1 MDTSFTSV
9 RTDFRETGHSGR
21 SMKTHVAHLVYQF
34 STGGLENVVTQLINE
49 LPHDRFTHSLI
60 AVGEIDPLYLPRI
73 TRKDVNVRALH
84 KGPGQPF
91 KLYPRM
97 RALLRELQPDVLH
110 SCNLAALDFVPAAAW
125 AGVPRRVHA
134 EHGWSADDA
143 GGTNRKRQWLRRLH
157 RPWVSEY
164 VAVSQEISHYLHQQV
179 GVPAERIH
187 VIPNG
192 IDLVRF
198 RPATTDDRQQVPPG
212 FPFDPSRHRIV
223 GTVGRMEPVKN
234 HRLLLDAMGLALKQ
248 TPAAVESLRLVMVGD
263 GPLRT
268 SVQQQVQALGLQ
280 DYVWLAGNRSDIP
293 DLLRAM
299 DMFVLCS
306 LAEGTSCALQEAMA
320 CGLDVIATDVGG
332 NRQLL
337 ADGAVGTLVPS
348 GSVADLARE
357 LGIRTMTSESKRGT
371 QARGHAESNYALA
384 TTIEKYADLFTTR
397 RS

>member
-1 MDTSFTSV
+1 
-9 RTDFRETGHSGR
+9 
-21 SMKTHVAHLVYQF
+21 MKTHIAHLVYQF

-49 LPHDRFTHSLI
+49 LPHDRFCHSLI
-60 AVGEIDPLYLPRI
+60 AVSEVDPLYLPRI
-73 TRKDVNVRALH
+73 TRKDVNVCALH

-110 SCNLAALDFVPAAAW
+110 SCNLAALDFVPAATW

-143 GGTNRKRQWLRRLH
+143 GGTNRKRQWVRRLY
-157 RPWVSEY
+157 RLWVSEY
-164 VAVSQEISHYLHQQV
+164 VAVSQEISHYLHQRV

-187 VIPNG
+187 LIPNG

-198 RPATTDDRQQVPPG
+198 RPATADDRQQVPPG
-212 FPFDPSRHRIV
+212 FPFNPNRHRVV

-234 HRLLLDAMGLALKQ
+234 HRLLLDALALALKQ
-248 TPAAVESLRLVMVGD
+248 TPAAMESLRLVMVGD
-263 GPLRT
+263 GPLRAA
-268 SVQQQVQALGLQ
+268 VQQQIQALGLQ
-280 DYVWLAGNRSDIP
+280 DHVWLAGNRSDIP
-293 DLLRAM
+293 ELLRAM

-306 LAEGTSCALQEAMA
+306 QAEGTSCALQEAMA
-320 CGLDVIATDVGG
+320 SGLDVIATDVGG

-357 LGIRTMTSESKRGT
+357 LGARAVAIESRCGS
-371 QARGHAESNYALA
+371 QARKHVESNYALA
-384 TTIEKYADLFTTR
+384 TTVAMYAELFR
-397 RS
+397 ARHA